1 MRFFLDEFEGVGVR
15 EEGHEFFLEM
25 IGFSLVFVDVI
36 FDGYLYTWWFTLYI

>member
-1 MRFFLDEFEGVGVR
+1 MRFFFNEFEGVGVG

-36 FDGYLYTWWFTLYI
+36 FDGYLYII